1 MAYIAQ
7 EQICLDEG
15 RTKVVPCDSPEARSN
30 LAVPG
35 AEVSDEDCRKYG
47 VGGAKAAKPA
57 VADEEEDE
65 AQATDAPTPVQ
76 EKTVSGAPAN
86 KAVGFAPDT
95 KKK

>member
-30 LAVPG
+30 LAIPG
-35 AEVSDEDCRKYG
+35 MEVSDEDCKKYG
-47 VGGAKAAKPA
+47 VGGAKAAKSVA
-57 VADEEEDE
+57 ADEEDE
-65 AQATDAPTPVQ
+65 PTATDAPTPVQ

-86 KAVGFAPDT
+86 KAVGVAPDT